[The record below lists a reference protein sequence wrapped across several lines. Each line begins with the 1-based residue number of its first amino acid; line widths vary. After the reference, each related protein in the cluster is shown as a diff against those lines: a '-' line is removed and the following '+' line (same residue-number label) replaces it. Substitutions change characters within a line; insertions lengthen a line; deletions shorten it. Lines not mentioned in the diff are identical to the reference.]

1 MIRRD
6 ITAEIF
12 EYVRQAAAG
21 PEGSP
26 TASQIA
32 AHLKVSRRTVNRS
45 LARLVAEARLQKT
58 GSGPT
63 TGYRTTSAPST
74 PMARSGEAV
83 ALLAQL
89 SRPLGSRTP
98 VSYERAFVDDYIP
111 NESSL
116 LPRTL
121 ADTLYAAGRAQ
132 GQQPAGTVARKV
144 LEQLLI
150 DLSWHSSRLEGNR
163 LSLLDTKA
171 LFEHGRGDVN
181 NPDITMLLNHKEAI
195 EFMVDAVPEQGITV
209 PVVRNLHGLLMQTL
223 LSDPIA
229 PGAIRRRIVA
239 IEGSVYQPIHVPL
252 FLEQMLEE
260 IVARGRLIRNPIE
273 GAFFLWV
280 NVAYLQPFDDGNK
293 RTSRLTSNL
302 PLLLYNCAPLS
313 FLDVERSDYA
323 YAMLG
328 VYEQRSVALA
338 VELFETT
345 YRRSIEKYRAALG
358 AFGAPDPIRARYREA
373 LGDAIRQIVSGG
385 EWGPGII
392 ASLGI
397 ETVDLEVF
405 TLLVEEELAH
415 LAIYN
420 CARYRLTIP
429 AVERWIA
436 AGRPGLEQS
445 ALRVREKL
453 EAVYALAVDDCSMN
467 PPPAATTLQLP
478 EQLRRRI
485 ERLAGAARKTP
496 HAYMVDALNQ
506 EVDKAEMRERIGTRA
521 PQTRIS
527 SKQILEN
534 RNDDRR

>member
-1 MIRRD
+1 M
-6 ITAEIF
+6 THQNVPAEML
-12 EYVRQAAAG
+12 EYIRQAAVG
-21 PEGSP
+21 PDGPP
-26 TASQIA
+26 TAGVIA
-32 AHLKVSRRTVNRS
+32 QRLKVSRRTVNRT
-45 LARLVAEARLQKT
+45 LARLMANGQVEKT

-63 TGYRTTSAPST
+63 TGYRRTSTPTSASSDEPPS
-74 PMARSGEAV
+74 PAARSAEAA
-83 ALLAQL
+83 ALLAHL

-116 LPRTL
+116 FPRAL
-121 ADTLYAAGRAQ
+121 AEALYAAGRAQ

-163 LSLLDTKA
+163 VSLLDTKA
-171 LFEHGRGDVN
+171 LFEHGRGDPN

-209 PVVRNLHGLLMQTL
+209 PVVRNLHGLLMQGL
-223 LSDPIA
+223 LSDPLA
-229 PGAIRRRIVA
+229 SGAIRRRIVT
-239 IEGSVYQPIHVPL
+239 IEGSVYQPAQVPVL
-252 FLEQMLEE
+252 LEQMLEE
-260 IVARGRLIRNPIE
+260 IVARARLIRNPIE

-280 NVAYLQPFDDGNK
+280 NLAYLQPFEDGNK

-313 FLDVERSDYA
+313 FLDVEQSDYA

-328 VYEQRSVALA
+328 VYEQRSLALA
-338 VELFETT
+338 VDLFETT

-358 AFGAPDPIRARYREA
+358 AFGTPDPTRARYREV
-373 LGDAIRQIVSGG
+373 LGEVIRRVVAGG
-385 EWGPGII
+385 ESGPEAI

-397 ETVDLEVF
+397 EPVDLDVF
-405 TLLVEEELAH
+405 TRLVEEELMH

-436 AGRPGLEQS
+436 AGRPG
-445 ALRVREKL
+445 
-453 EAVYALAVDDCSMN
+453 
-467 PPPAATTLQLP
+467 
-478 EQLRRRI
+478 
-485 ERLAGAARKTP
+485 
-496 HAYMVDALNQ
+496 
-506 EVDKAEMRERIGTRA
+506 A
-521 PQTRIS
+521 PRGPS
-527 SKQILEN
+527 
-534 RNDDRR
+534 RP